1 MVFLNATAV
10 ETGRR
15 VLATNVQLPRSG
27 GGGPLPPGTR
37 LGALDTAGLTVREA
51 VLNSARF
58 TYVSP
63 AATVSACKE
72 PAEDGTCPEYTKCR
86 DRPVDGRLRE
96 LGPGDAERR
105 HPDA

>member
-1 MVFLNATAV
+1 MFLNATAV

-15 VLATNVQLPRSG
+15 VLATNVQRSPRSG
-27 GGGPLPPGTR
+27 GGGPLPPGAR
-37 LGALDTAGLTVREA
+37 LGAWTRPASRCAT

-72 PAEDGTCPEYTKCR
+72 PAEDGTCPEYTKCW
-86 DRPVDGRLRE
+86 DRLVDGGYFE
-96 LGPGDAERR
+96 NSGSGA
-105 HPDA
+105 